1 MSGGAIA
8 ATSCSEISDAYSE
21 TADAPL
27 LLATRLSPVN
37 RESLDR
43 RTKLSIGGILY
54 LTSNGLVAATVI
66 VMCFG
71 SGFLMLGSQPGGMLS
86 RSGARANLEAGSVVR
101 NGFLGSDH
109 SAGVA
114 SRGRTPE
121 ASEVGRSAAALPSA
135 GASSAEVESPPP
147 HPLETA
153 PLEPPA
159 AATLLP
165 SAAAAPPSPAA
176 AAPPSPA
183 AAAPP
188 SPAAAAPPSRP
199 AATVPSSQA
208 SFGPVPGLSAAEIGE
223 LLEHGDSLLRTGDI
237 VSARLFYERAA
248 AAGDGHAALRVA
260 ATFDPDFLS
269 RLGLGKV
276 QADAA
281 EARFW
286 YSRAIEL
293 GAADA
298 RRQLDKISTGQG
310 R

>member
-37 RESLDR
+37 REGLDR

-165 SAAAAPPSPAA
+165 SPAA

-188 SPAAAAPPSRP
+188 SPAAAAPPSP

-276 QADAA
+276 QADTA

>member
-8 ATSCSEISDAYSE
+8 ATSCGEISGTYSE
-21 TADAPL
+21 TADTAL
-27 LLATRLSPVN
+27 LLATRSSSVS

-86 RSGARANLEAGSVVR
+86 RSGTRANLEAGSVVR
-101 NGFLGSDH
+101 NGFFGSNH
-109 SAGVA
+109 PAVVA
-114 SRGRTPE
+114 IRGRAAE
-121 ASEVGRSAAALPSA
+121 ASEVVRSAAALPSA
-135 GASSAEVESPPP
+135 DASGADEIASPAP

-153 PLEPPA
+153 SLEPPA
-159 AATLLP
+159 AA
-165 SAAAAPPSPAA
+165 APPPPVNARPPPPDAA
-176 AAPPSPA
+176 TPPP
-183 AAAPP
+183 
-188 SPAAAAPPSRP
+188 R
-199 AATVPSSQA
+199 AATVPSSEA
-208 SFGPVPGLSAAEIGE
+208 SFRPVPDLSAAEIGE

-248 AAGDGHAALRVA
+248 DAGDGRAALRVA
-260 ATFDPDFLS
+260 ATFDPDFLG
-269 RLGLGKV
+269 RVGVGQV

-281 EARFW
+281 QARLW

-298 RRQLDKISTGQG
+298 TRQLDKLSSGQG

>member
-135 GASSAEVESPPP
+135 GASSAEVGSPPP

-165 SAAAAPPSPAA
+165 SAAAAPPSPTA

-188 SPAAAAPPSRP
+188 SPAAAAPPSP